1 MNLVQSYTSSSPCH
15 QIVKSFTRSGLP
27 PTNRHHHA
35 GSSSKSTRGTA
46 VAAAAERKARTKR
59 QVFAESC
66 MQAELAYSQSPL
78 TRTLLR
84 QLSACTKAN
93 EVPVC
98 CACAACIRA
107 RMAWQAGGL
116 TLARRATAAGMAFPV
131 IAPKMLG
138 GWFSCSISRSTTSQ
152 YLYRQ
157 YLSIQ
162 AFILLPN
169 RARLTF
175 HKMMRIFF
183 LMPLRYLFAYIL
195 VAPKERKKRLF

>member
-1 MNLVQSYTSSSPCH
+1 
-15 QIVKSFTRSGLP
+15 
-27 PTNRHHHA
+27 
-35 GSSSKSTRGTA
+35 
-46 VAAAAERKARTKR
+46 
-59 QVFAESC
+59 

-183 LMPLRYLFAYIL
+183 RYASSVFVRLHTCR
-195 VAPKERKKRLF
+195 PKRKKKAIFLREI